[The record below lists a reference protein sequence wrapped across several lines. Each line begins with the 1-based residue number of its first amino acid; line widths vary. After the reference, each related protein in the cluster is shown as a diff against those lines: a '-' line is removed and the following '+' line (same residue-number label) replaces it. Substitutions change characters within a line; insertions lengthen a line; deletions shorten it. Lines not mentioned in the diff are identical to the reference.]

1 MSALALRNYVPQE
14 DETRPTSLTDL
25 LHVPEKDRQAT
36 IQELGRRA
44 DALIDALCAL
54 RRDAR
59 KGGVDLE
66 SALRDIRR
74 EERELSESIRRV
86 AENPRRGVLDAAQL
100 EFLEKALRVDGA
112 VLDAYRECREELETL
127 RRQRLGE
134 YHSEW
139 LEYLSKLRE
148 KPDYAAL
155 ALRVEEFWDWVSGKL
170 WAPEATPT
178 DEGFLLVWDRD
189 EHHLQ
194 VEFFQDGSYDWFYRN
209 RDNDGVSS
217 EEGLPF
223 GRWTARF
230 KAAISALRGL

>member
-1 MSALALRNYVPQE
+1 MAALALRKYVSEE
-14 DETRPTSLTDL
+14 DAAQPISLSDL
-25 LHVPEKDRQAT
+25 LRGPEKDRQGDLR
-36 IQELGRRA
+36 ELERWGARLIE
-44 DALIDALCAL
+44 ALDDL

-59 KGGVDLE
+59 KRGVDLE

-74 EERELSESIRRV
+74 EERELSESVRRA

-100 EFLEKALRVDGA
+100 EFLEEALRVDEA
-112 VLDAYRECREELETL
+112 VLNAYRACREELDIL
-127 RRQRLGE
+127 RRQRLAE
-134 YHSEW
+134 YSSEW
-139 LEYLSKLRE
+139 LAYLSKLKER
-148 KPDYAAL
+148 PDYAAL
-155 ALRVEEFWDWVSGKL
+155 ALRVEEFWGWISGKL

-209 RDNDGVSS
+209 RDSDEVSS

-230 KAAISALRGL
+230 KAAISALRG